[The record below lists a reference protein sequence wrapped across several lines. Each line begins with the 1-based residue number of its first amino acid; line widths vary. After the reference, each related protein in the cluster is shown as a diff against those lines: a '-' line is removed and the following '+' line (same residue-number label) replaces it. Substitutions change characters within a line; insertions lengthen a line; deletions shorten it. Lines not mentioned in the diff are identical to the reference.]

1 MPGEFVGPA
10 SGGGGAVRPPFV
22 VPPLPAGIPILP
34 GYDTVPRL
42 KRLLRRIV
50 LALIAVGA
58 AWVWFLHY
66 YGAYDGKRIDAIV
79 TPAMF
84 AHVKYGTRFKVTL
97 WDGPRI
103 LSISSSFLEPGVSPP
118 TTCVSVYV
126 YDPKTGAMDP
136 RYRNSYFD
144 CIEGLV
150 YVIHYPSAR

>member
-1 MPGEFVGPA
+1 MPGEFIGPA
-10 SGGGGAVRPPFV
+10 SGGGPVKPRFV
-22 VPPLPAGIPILP
+22 VPPIPTGVPILP
-34 GYDTVPRL
+34 GYDRVPRF
-42 KRLLRRIV
+42 KRLVRRIV
-50 LALIAVGA
+50 LALFALA
-58 AWVWFLHY
+58 ASGFWFLHY

-79 TPAMF
+79 TPAMY

-126 YDPKTGAMDP
+126 YDPKTGRMDP
-136 RYRNSYFD
+136 RYLNPYFD

-150 YVIHYPSAR
+150 YVIPYP